1 MSKAFEIVFND
12 EYLIVVNKIA
22 KILVQPS
29 PKKEKYTLTSLL
41 GKETGRKVYP
51 CHRLDRETAGLIIYA
66 KSEAAQREIMREFKQ
81 GEIKKK
87 YIALVKGKLSK
98 KKGVLEG
105 RIIDREGKI
114 FGERPKQAKTIYRV
128 LKEFNNFTPL
138 EKRRL
143 PKGKLPLTGFSMVE
157 LEPQTGRTNQ
167 LRIQLAKIGNPIL
180 GERKY
185 AFRRDFAINVR
196 RLALCAY
203 SLSFIHP
210 ESKEKVNLEIS
221 LPQDMETFLK
231 IHRDRSLFFPN

>member
-1 MSKAFEIVFND
+1 FND

-81 GEIKKK
+81 GEVKKK

-128 LKEFNNFTPL
+128 LKEFNNF
-138 EKRRL
+138 
-143 PKGKLPLTGFSMVE
+143 SMVE
-157 LEPQTGRTNQ
+157 LEPLTGRTNQ

-185 AFRRDFAINVR
+185 AFRRDFAINVK

-203 SLSFIHP
+203 SLSFTHP
-210 ESKEKVNLEIS
+210 LSKERVNLEIP

-231 IHRDRSLFFPN
+231 IHMDRSLFFPN

>member
-1 MSKAFEIVFND
+1 MSKVFEIVFND

-81 GEIKKK
+81 GEVKKK

-128 LKEFNNFTPL
+128 LKEFNNF
-138 EKRRL
+138 
-143 PKGKLPLTGFSMVE
+143 SMVE

-185 AFRRDFAINVR
+185 AFRRDFAINVK

-203 SLSFIHP
+203 SLSFTHP
-210 ESKEKVNLEIS
+210 LSKERVNLEIP

-231 IHRDRSLFFPN
+231 IHMDRSLFFPN

>member
-81 GEIKKK
+81 GEVKKK

-128 LKEFNNFTPL
+128 LKEFNNF
-138 EKRRL
+138 
-143 PKGKLPLTGFSMVE
+143 SMVE
-157 LEPQTGRTNQ
+157 LEPLTGRTNQ

-185 AFRRDFAINVR
+185 AFRRDFAINVK

-203 SLSFIHP
+203 SLSFTHP
-210 ESKEKVNLEIS
+210 LSKERVNLEIP

-231 IHRDRSLFFPN
+231 IHMDRSLFFPN

>member
-81 GEIKKK
+81 GEVKKK

-128 LKEFNNFTPL
+128 LKEFNNF
-138 EKRRL
+138 
-143 PKGKLPLTGFSMVE
+143 SMVE

-185 AFRRDFAINVR
+185 AFRRDFAINVK

-203 SLSFIHP
+203 SLSFTHP
-210 ESKEKVNLEIS
+210 LSKERVNLEIP

-231 IHRDRSLFFPN
+231 IHMDRSLFFPN